1 MKPDT
6 ENDVRGA
13 GRIISYLTA
22 DRKKAVFVLCLGLVI
37 IFMWMK
43 VLLKKGP
50 VSSQAAQTAASATDQ
65 QQVKNPSSKIT
76 FVDLPVV
83 PGHHDVIE
91 RDFFN
96 SHDWEDFINR
106 KNSPNDVSEIN
117 VVSGQANPQEIKKVA
132 EKLKLEAV
140 WMGNKPQAYI
150 NNKLLKAA
158 DKLLISDGGK
168 SYEFEV
174 VLIGENEVVVSCN
187 GADVM
192 LTLPRETRNS
202 K

>member
-6 ENDVRGA
+6 ENEVRGA
-13 GRIISYLTA
+13 GRIISYLAA
-22 DRKKAVFVLCLGLVI
+22 DRKKAVFAVCLGLVI
-37 IFMWMK
+37 IFMWMR

-50 VSSQAAQTAASATDQ
+50 VSSQAAQPVASATDQ
-65 QQVKNPSSKIT
+65 KQGKKPSSKVT

-83 PGHHDVIE
+83 PGRHDVIE

-96 SHDWEDFINR
+96 SQNWEDFINR
-106 KNSPNDVSEIN
+106 KNSPNDVSEVN
-117 VVSGQANPQEIKKVA
+117 VISGQANPQEIKKVA

-150 NNKLLKAA
+150 NNKLLKTA
-158 DKLLISDGGK
+158 DKVLISDGGK
-168 SYEFEV
+168 TYEFEV
-174 VLIGENEVVVSCN
+174 VLIGENEVVVSCE
-187 GADVM
+187 GADVI
-192 LTLPRETRNS
+192 LTIPRETRNS